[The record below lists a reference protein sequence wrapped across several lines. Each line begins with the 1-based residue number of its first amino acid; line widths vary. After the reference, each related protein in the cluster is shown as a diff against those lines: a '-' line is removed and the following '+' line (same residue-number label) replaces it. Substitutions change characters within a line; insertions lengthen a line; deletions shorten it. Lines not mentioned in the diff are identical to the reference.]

1 MQKCGKNEETP
12 AEKMR
17 VSETKR
23 VKERERGRESGDEK
37 GFLNESIENEVHQST
52 QTIINTLLLLLSHS
66 QIKHNTISTLDFS
79 D

>member
-1 MQKCGKNEETP
+1 MQKCGKNEEPP

-17 VSETKR
+17 VGETKQ
-23 VKERERGRESGDEK
+23 VKERERGRGSGDEK
-37 GFLNESIENEVHQST
+37 RLLESIENEVHQST